1 MRTIKSALSSAIARL
16 VGSDSPTL
24 DAELLLAHALGS
36 KRAALRAR
44 PERPLTAEQAG
55 CFESLIDRRTQGE
68 PVAYLLGRAGFMDLE
83 LEVNPSVLIPR
94 PETELLVE
102 LALETLAGGDIA
114 AANQNPTTR
123 IADLGTGSGAIAI
136 ALARHNPAWRIEA
149 VDISAAALAL
159 ARRNAAALAAHNIRF
174 RQASWCEGLPT
185 ATFDLIVANPPY
197 VAKGDPALHPDC
209 AFEPD
214 TALFAAEDGL
224 AALRQIITSAKHHL
238 KPRGWLLLEH
248 GHNQRTSVTN
258 LLATEG
264 YRQIETRKDHAHHN
278 RLIHAR
284 W

>member
-44 PERPLTAEQAG
+44 PERRLNAEQLG

-238 KPRGWLLLEH
+238 KPQGWLLLEH
-248 GHNQRTSVTN
+248 AHNQQIPVTQ
-258 LLATEG
+258 LLAANN
-264 YRQIETRKDHAHHN
+264 YRNIEPRKDHAHHN
-278 RLIHAR
+278 RLVRAR